1 MVKLKSGFSILIG
14 AAIAFLILV
23 PVTGLLIVDFLVDLW
38 WFDSLGYA
46 FYFWQRLLY
55 RYVVFGGV
63 TLLFF
68 LIFFLN
74 FWVASR
80 FLGTAQY
87 PEPKEQEK
95 RRAYKEILQL
105 FRTGSMRV
113 YTPLSLVL
121 GILVAFPLFEQWEAF
136 LLYVFGPAKGITD
149 PVYSKD
155 ISYYLFSFPIYT
167 LLQRRILIAFIG
179 LLAGILL
186 LYWIERRLLQQQEQR
201 MPAGARLHVNI
212 LIAMVFL
219 IEIWKFILQRYELL
233 YTGFHEPLFS
243 GPGFAEMNV
252 VLPLIWICL
261 LFLAGLGFSLIRAI
275 NKGSGWKPLA
285 AFAVL
290 FALALAGRYS
300 DFLPALVNEYIVKPN
315 AITRESP
322 YIQHNIASTLAA
334 YKLTEVEVREVAPE
348 RLRGEPYAYKTEG
361 VFRNIP
367 VWDGELLT
375 DVFRHLQELRTYYDF
390 SPVDVGRYTVRGHQ
404 QQVYLAARELR
415 TAGLPEGARNWI
427 NRHLSYTHGHGVV
440 MVPAGQY
447 ADVPMIWFIR
457 GIPLESDFGFQ
468 VEQPSIYHGLL
479 DEYDYAIAPNDAG
492 EFGYPK
498 GDTNVIVDYSGEGG
512 VPINTL
518 FRKLM
523 FAYYFKAKDIFFTL
537 KTNERSRI
545 LFRRNIRERIKILTP
560 YLMLDN
566 DPYLV
571 VTPKRLYWIQD
582 AYTFSD
588 FYPYAATYSVGD
600 RKLNYMRN
608 SVKIVVDAYDGHV
621 TYYVFD
627 RQDPIVQAY
636 ERMYPGLLKDQS
648 AMPPEL
654 KSQVRYP
661 QDFFNTQME
670 VYSKYQQTDPWVFY
684 QQEDMWEFAEAASF
698 RVQDVPPV
706 KSYYLTLEM
715 IEQGRFDFLLL
726 APMTPK
732 GKSNLRALAVAGS
745 DEPSYGKLI
754 VYSFPKGQLVFGPA
768 QIHALINQD
777 TQVAQQFTLWDQVG
791 SQVERGKMIIF
802 PIGRVVFYIQPVYLK
817 SSAQLKIPELKRI
830 IMSEGQFVVMET
842 SLEEAYNRL
851 AERSREEIERI
862 ERRFAPP
869 PQALPQPEP
878 KGGPKSPPPAEAPG
892 QTPVVS
898 PTAPER
904 RPLPEPEAQQTLE
917 SPSFAPPPV
926 QEPPR
931 APTPEPAPAALERQP
946 PPEPEAQQT
955 IEAPSLAPPPA
966 EEPALAEPAPDAPT
980 GGQSGTSQGE
990 SPKN

>member
-23 PVTGLLIVDFLVDLW
+23 PVTGLLIVDFLVDMW

-121 GILVAFPLFEQWEAF
+121 GVLVAFPLFEQWEAF

-149 PVYSKD
+149 PVFSKD

-167 LLQRRILIAFIG
+167 LLQRRILIAFLG

-201 MPAGARLHVNI
+201 MPAGARLHVSI

-252 VLPLIWICL
+252 VLPLIWLCL
-261 LFLAGLGFSLIRAI
+261 LSLAGLGVSLLRTIH
-275 NKGSGWKPLA
+275 KGGGWKPLV

-290 FALALAGRYS
+290 FALALVGRYS

-322 YIQHNIASTLAA
+322 YLQHNIASTLAA
-334 YKLTEVEVREVAPE
+334 FKLSEVEVREIAPE
-348 RLRGEPYAYKTEG
+348 RLRGEPYGQKTEG

-367 VWDGELLT
+367 IWDGDLLT
-375 DVFRHLQELRTYYDF
+375 DVFKHLQELRTYYDF
-390 SPVDVGRYTVRGHQ
+390 SPVDVSHYTVRGHN
-404 QQVYLAARELR
+404 QQVYLAARELKA
-415 TAGLPEGARNWI
+415 TELPEGARNWI
-427 NRHLSYTHGHGVV
+427 NRHLSFTHGYGVV
-440 MVPAGQY
+440 MVPAGQG
-447 ADVPMIWFIR
+447 ADEPMTWFIK

-479 DEYDYAIAPNDAG
+479 DDYYYAIAPNDAG

-498 GDTNVIVDYSGEGG
+498 GDTNVIVDYTGEGG

-518 FRKLM
+518 FKKLL

-582 AYTFSD
+582 AYTYSD
-588 FYPYAATYSVGD
+588 FYPYAANYSVGD
-600 RKLNYMRN
+600 QKLNYMRN
-608 SVKIVVDAYDGHV
+608 SVKIVVDAYDGNV
-621 TYYVFD
+621 THYVFD

-648 AMPPEL
+648 EMPPEL

-684 QQEDMWEFAEAASF
+684 QQEDLWEFAVAASV
-698 RVQDVPPV
+698 RVQDIPPV

-715 IEQGRFDFLLL
+715 IERGRFDFLLL

-745 DEPSYGKLI
+745 DELSYGKLI

-791 SQVERGKMIIF
+791 SEVERGRMIIL
-802 PIGRVVFYIQPVYLK
+802 PIGRVVFYIQPIYLK
-817 SSAQLKIPELKRI
+817 SSAELKIPELKRI

-842 SLEEAYNRL
+842 SLEDAYAKL
-851 AERSREEIERI
+851 VERSREEMERI
-862 ERRFAPP
+862 ERRYAPVPQAQQQPP
-869 PQALPQPEP
+869 PQPAPRVQPESTPAAQAPPAAPAMPEQQPPPEP
-878 KGGPKSPPPAEAPG
+878 KAE
-892 QTPVVS
+892 QPV
-898 PTAPER
+898 
-904 RPLPEPEAQQTLE
+904 E
-917 SPSFAPPPV
+917 SPSFIPPP
-926 QEPPR
+926 
-931 APTPEPAPAALERQP
+931 APAPEPAPAMPERQP
-946 PPEPEAQQT
+946 PPEPKAEQPV
-955 IEAPSLAPPPA
+955 ESPSFAAPPA
-966 EEPALAEPAPDAPT
+966 REPAGEQPAPNATTEGNAD
-980 GGQSGTSQGE
+980 TSRGE